1 MADID
6 YAVERK
12 RRQTAEVVARKT
24 GYAYSDVLYVLQN
37 LGVHGNWTPEELNNR
52 PVDYDELA
60 EIVAEEIESFL
71 PF

>member
-1 MADID
+1 MTDID

-12 RRQTAEVVARKT
+12 RRKTAEVVANKT
-24 GYAYSDVLYVLQN
+24 GYAYSDVLYVLQK

-60 EIVAEEIESFL
+60 EIVAEEIESFM

>member
-1 MADID
+1 MADVN

-24 GYAYSDVLYVLQN
+24 GYTYSDVLYVLQK
-37 LGVHGNWTPEELNNR
+37 LGVHGNWTPEELRNR

>member
-1 MADID
+1 MADVN

-12 RRQTAEVVARKT
+12 RRKTAEVVANKT
-24 GYAYSDVLYVLQN
+24 GYAYSDVLYVLQK
-37 LGVHGNWTPEELNNR
+37 LGVHGNWTPEELRNR

-60 EIVAEEIESFL
+60 ELAAEEIESFL

>member
-1 MADID
+1 MTDID

-24 GYAYSDVLYVLQN
+24 GYAYSDVLYALQN
-37 LGVHGNWTPEELNNR
+37 LGVHGNWTPEELRNR